1 MGWLSTTPTK
11 KGHLSAIRPPF
22 RKVKLGNWH
31 LSRGRRQTMKVL
43 KLVLILAVLAGLSGC
58 IFVPWGGRGGED
70 HDRGGGNGEHHEE
83 HR

>member
-1 MGWLSTTPTK
+1 
-11 KGHLSAIRPPF
+11 
-22 RKVKLGNWH
+22 
-31 LSRGRRQTMKVL
+31 MKFL

-70 HDRGGGNGEHHEE
+70 HDRGGGNGEHHDEE